1 MCWYYSEGEKTGHL
15 LKVSK
20 WSSVSGLST
29 GIGGLCV
36 YCMNDINTNTIAAML
51 GFAAGVMITL
61 SLLDMLLPV
70 VAEFGT
76 LAGLLGFGF
85 GLLCTYL
92 LCKIMADHEVSWDWL
107 IESSSSSSPIL
118 SDEHT
123 LPLIQRRDKKK
134 ETRKV
139 RKLLKSAVMTTLA
152 LALHNAPEGVAVGL
166 TVLSS
171 ETHSLESNDEER
183 AEFHRIVL
191 IVLAIALHNIPEG
204 IAVATALYQAT
215 RRKHFSFILATM
227 TGMVEPL
234 SAIIAVLALDAGS
247 GGSRS
252 DDDVGGASGNLERVR
267 YVSQMSLA
275 VVAGVMV
282 QVSLSELIPE
292 ARNASSDIATKGII
306 TGAAI
311 VTFGLY
317 LLGDLG

>member
-1 MCWYYSEGEKTGHL
+1 M
-15 LKVSK
+15 
-20 WSSVSGLST
+20 
-29 GIGGLCV
+29 
-36 YCMNDINTNTIAAML
+36 
-51 GFAAGVMITL
+51 
-61 SLLDMLLPV
+61 
-70 VAEFGT
+70 
-76 LAGLLGFGF
+76 
-85 GLLCTYL
+85 
-92 LCKIMADHEVSWDWL
+92 
-107 IESSSSSSPIL
+107 
-118 SDEHT
+118 
-123 LPLIQRRDKKK
+123 
-134 ETRKV
+134 
-139 RKLLKSAVMTTLA
+139 
-152 LALHNAPEGVAVGL
+152 
-166 TVLSS
+166 
-171 ETHSLESNDEER
+171 ESNDEER

-215 RRKHFSFILATM
+215 PRKHFSFILATM

-252 DDDVGGASGNLERVR
+252 DDDNVGEASGNFERVR

-306 TGAAI
+306 IGAAI